1 MKLKHFICWLACSI
15 STPLF
20 AANLVPDTISIGNV
34 RVAIHASAKPIF
46 DKEFAMLG
54 ANKKYVASL
63 VEKMRLYFP
72 VIEPIL
78 AQGNVPDDF
87 KFLCV
92 QESNLN
98 PNAVSTS
105 AAVGYWQFKL
115 ETAKDVGLK
124 VDNEIDERRH
134 ILEATRGA
142 VNYFN
147 RNNGVL
153 HNWMSTLLS
162 YRVGLGTIKKLPY
175 TSNWANKTEIEV
187 DSSTDWYVIRFLA
200 YKHFWADQL
209 NTLPKSDSTSLVTYA
224 NTRGKNLYDLSDEL
238 KVSYDDLKRYNA
250 WILKDFVPD
259 DKAYTLYHPS
269 NVKTYLSETPPQDLV
284 LTASVDSTKLYAPN
298 PSKSK
303 RAKNQQI
310 LSDQFEIR
318 NHVVTEGDNLSSIAT
333 KYEMK
338 LGELLKLNGIDQTAV
353 IQIGQKIKVNRRIP
367 MLEIIAQKLDEK
379 SKNAPVVEKTVAPEQ
394 PEVVVEETRKIE
406 TIEPKKSFY
415 IDPADSREIVIKS
428 DKKEA
433 EKIIEQTQIVEKAP
447 EVAAAQ
453 TSAPANT
460 QAAFHEVK
468 AGETLFRISK
478 IYQVSIDDLI
488 LWNGLGKVPT
498 IQVGQKIKV
507 KP

>member
-1 MKLKHFICWLACSI
+1 M
-15 STPLF
+15 F
-20 AANLVPDTISIGNV
+20 AKNIVPDTISIGNV
-34 RVAIHASAKPIF
+34 RVAIHPSAKPIF

-54 ANKKYVASL
+54 GNKKYVASL
-63 VEKMRLYFP
+63 VQKMRLYFP

-92 QESNLN
+92 QESALN

-124 VDNEIDERRH
+124 VDQSVDERRH

-175 TSNWANKTEIEV
+175 TANWKDKTEIEV

-209 NTLPKSDSTSLVTYA
+209 NTLPKTDTTHLVTYA
-224 NTRGKNLYDLSDEL
+224 NTRGKNLYDLSEEL
-238 KVSYDDLKRYNA
+238 RVNYEDLKRYNA
-250 WILKDFVPD
+250 WILQDFVPD
-259 DKAYTLYHPS
+259 DKDYTLYHPS
-269 NVKTYLSETPPQDLV
+269 NVKPYLAESPPQDLV

-298 PSKSK
+298 RAKITKSK
-303 RAKNQQI
+303 NNQI
-310 LSDQFEIR
+310 YSDQVEVR
-318 NHVVTEGDNLSSIAT
+318 NHIVTTGDNLSSIAT

-379 SKNAPVVEKTVAPEQ
+379 NKNTPAVEKTVAPA
-394 PEVVVEETRKIE
+394 PPVVVEEEKRKIE
-406 TIEPKKSFY
+406 TIITKKSFY

-433 EKIIEQTQIVEKAP
+433 EKIIEQTQVAEKRAE
-447 EVAAAQ
+447 EVVAEIKAETKADKNAK
-453 TSAPANT
+453 TNT
-460 QAAFHEVK
+460 QPALHEVK

-478 IYQVSIDDLI
+478 IYQVSVDDLI
-488 LWNGLGKVPT
+488 RWNNLGKIPT

>member
-1 MKLKHFICWLACSI
+1 M
-15 STPLF
+15 F
-20 AANLVPDTISIGNV
+20 ASNTVPDTISIGNV

-134 ILEATRGA
+134 IIEATRGA

-298 PSKSK
+298 PSKTK
-303 RAKNQQI
+303 RTKNQQI

-379 SKNAPVVEKTVAPEQ
+379 SKNAPVVEKTVAPAQ
-394 PEVVVEETRKIE
+394 PVVVVEETRKIE

>member
-63 VEKMRLYFP
+63 VNKMRLYFP

-92 QESNLN
+92 QESALN

-175 TSNWANKTEIEV
+175 TANWANKTEIEV

-209 NTLPKSDSTSLVTYA
+209 NTLPKADSTSLVTYS

-269 NVKTYLSETPPQDLV
+269 DVKTYLSETPPQDLV
-284 LTASVDSTKLYAPN
+284 LTASVDSTKLYAPS

-338 LGELLKLNGIDQTAV
+338 LGELLKLNGIDQNAV

-379 SKNAPVVEKTVAPEQ
+379 SKNAPVVEKTVTQAPV
-394 PEVVVEETRKIE
+394 VVVEETRKIE

-433 EKIIEQTQIVEKAP
+433 EKIIEQTQVVEKAP
-447 EVAAAQ
+447 IVEVEK
-453 TSAPANT
+453 TNT

-478 IYQVSIDDLI
+478 IYQVSVDDLI

>member
-1 MKLKHFICWLACSI
+1 M
-15 STPLF
+15 F
-20 AANLVPDTISIGNV
+20 ASNIVPDTISIGNV
-34 RVAIHASAKPIF
+34 RVAIHSSAKPIF

-54 ANKKYVASL
+54 ANKKYVATL

-92 QESNLN
+92 QESALN

-124 VDNEIDERRH
+124 VNHEIDERRH

-175 TSNWANKTEIEV
+175 TANWADKTEIEV

-200 YKHFWADQL
+200 YKHFWAEKL
-209 NTLPKSDSTSLVTYA
+209 STLPKTDTTSLVTYT

-284 LTASVDSTKLYAPN
+284 LTASVDSTKLYAP
-298 PSKSK
+298 SRSKITKSK
-303 RAKNQQI
+303 NNQI
-310 LSDQFEIR
+310 LSDQFEVR
-318 NHVVTEGDNLSSIAT
+318 NHVVTTGDNLSSIAT

-379 SKNAPVVEKTVAPEQ
+379 NKNAPAAEKTVAPAQ
-394 PEVVVEETRKIE
+394 AVLVVEEARKIE

-415 IDPADSREIVIKS
+415 IDPADSREIVIRS

-433 EKIIEQTQIVEKAP
+433 EKIIEQTQVVEKTP
-447 EVAAAQ
+447 EVAVAQ
-453 TSAPANT
+453 TNT

-478 IYQVSIDDLI
+478 IYQVSLDDLI
-488 LWNGLGKVPT
+488 RWNNLGKVPT

>member
-1 MKLKHFICWLACSI
+1 M
-15 STPLF
+15 F
-20 AANLVPDTISIGNV
+20 ASNIVPDTISIGNV
-34 RVAIHASAKPIF
+34 RVAIHSSAKPIF

-54 ANKKYVASL
+54 ANKKYVATL

-92 QESNLN
+92 QESALN

-124 VDNEIDERRH
+124 VNHEIDERRH

-175 TSNWANKTEIEV
+175 TANWADKTEIEV

-200 YKHFWADQL
+200 YKHFWAEKL
-209 NTLPKSDSTSLVTYA
+209 STLPKTDTTSLVTYT

-284 LTASVDSTKLYAPN
+284 LTASVDSTKLYAP
-298 PSKSK
+298 SRSKITKSK
-303 RAKNQQI
+303 NNQI
-310 LSDQFEIR
+310 LSDQFEVR
-318 NHVVTEGDNLSSIAT
+318 NHVVTTGDNLSSIAT

-379 SKNAPVVEKTVAPEQ
+379 SKNAPAAEKIIAPAQ
-394 PEVVVEETRKIE
+394 AIVVVEEARKIE

-415 IDPADSREIVIKS
+415 IDPADSREIVIRS

-433 EKIIEQTQIVEKAP
+433 EKIIEQTQVAEKTP
-447 EVAAAQ
+447 EVVPEK
-453 TSAPANT
+453 TNT

-478 IYQVSIDDLI
+478 IYQVSLDDLI
-488 LWNGLGKVPT
+488 RWNNLGKVPT

>member
-63 VEKMRLYFP
+63 VNKMRLYFP

-92 QESNLN
+92 QESALN

-105 AAVGYWQFKL
+105 SAVGYWQFKL

-175 TSNWANKTEIEV
+175 TANWANKTEIEV

-209 NTLPKSDSTSLVTYA
+209 NTLPKADSTSLVTYS

-269 NVKTYLSETPPQDLV
+269 NVKTYLSETPTQDLV
-284 LTASVDSTKLYAPN
+284 LTASVDSTKLYAPS

-338 LGELLKLNGIDQTAV
+338 LGELLKLNGIDQNAV

-379 SKNAPVVEKTVAPEQ
+379 SKNAPVVEKTVTQAPV
-394 PEVVVEETRKIE
+394 VVVEETRKIE

-433 EKIIEQTQIVEKAP
+433 EKIIEQTQVVEKAP
-447 EVAAAQ
+447 VVEVEK
-453 TSAPANT
+453 TNT
-460 QAAFHEVK
+460 QAAYHEVK

-478 IYQVSIDDLI
+478 IYQVSVDDLI

>member
-63 VEKMRLYFP
+63 VNKMRLYFP

-92 QESNLN
+92 QESALN

-175 TSNWANKTEIEV
+175 TANWANKTEIEV

-209 NTLPKSDSTSLVTYA
+209 NTLPKADSTSLVTYS

-284 LTASVDSTKLYAPN
+284 LTASVDSTKLYAPS

-338 LGELLKLNGIDQTAV
+338 LGELLKLNGIDQNAV

-379 SKNAPVVEKTVAPEQ
+379 SKNAPVAEKTVAPT
-394 PEVVVEETRKIE
+394 PVVVVEETRKIE

-433 EKIIEQTQIVEKAP
+433 EKIIEQTQVVEKAP
-447 EVAAAQ
+447 IVEVEK
-453 TSAPANT
+453 TNT

-478 IYQVSIDDLI
+478 IYQVSVDDLI

>member
-1 MKLKHFICWLACSI
+1 M
-15 STPLF
+15 F
-20 AANLVPDTISIGNV
+20 ASNIVPDTISIGNV
-34 RVAIHASAKPIF
+34 RVAIHSSAKPIF

-54 ANKKYVASL
+54 ANKKYVATL

-92 QESNLN
+92 QESALN

-124 VDNEIDERRH
+124 VNHEIDERRH

-175 TSNWANKTEIEV
+175 TVNWADKTEIEV

-200 YKHFWADQL
+200 YKHFWAEQL
-209 NTLPKSDSTSLVTYA
+209 STLPKTDTTSLVTYT

-269 NVKTYLSETPPQDLV
+269 NVKIYLSETPPQDLV
-284 LTASVDSTKLYAPN
+284 LTASVDSTKLYAP
-298 PSKSK
+298 SRSKITKSK
-303 RAKNQQI
+303 NNQI
-310 LSDQFEIR
+310 LSDQFEVR
-318 NHVVTEGDNLSSIAT
+318 NHVVTTGDNLSSIAT

-338 LGELLKLNGIDQTAV
+338 LGELLKLNGIDQSAV

-379 SKNAPVVEKTVAPEQ
+379 NKYAPAAEKTVAPAQ
-394 PEVVVEETRKIE
+394 AVVVVEEARKIE

-415 IDPADSREIVIKS
+415 IDPADSREIVIRS

-433 EKIIEQTQIVEKAP
+433 EKIIEQTQVVEKTP
-447 EVAAAQ
+447 EVV
-453 TSAPANT
+453 PEKINT
-460 QAAFHEVK
+460 QTALHEVK

-478 IYQVSIDDLI
+478 IYQVSVDDLI
-488 LWNGLGKVPT
+488 RWNNLGKVPT

>member
-63 VEKMRLYFP
+63 VNKMRLYFP

-92 QESNLN
+92 QESALN

-175 TSNWANKTEIEV
+175 TANWANKTEIEV

-209 NTLPKSDSTSLVTYA
+209 NTLPKADSTSLVTYS

-269 NVKTYLSETPPQDLV
+269 DVKTYLSETPPQDLV
-284 LTASVDSTKLYAPN
+284 LTASVDSTKLYAPS

-338 LGELLKLNGIDQTAV
+338 LGELLKLNGIDQNAV

-367 MLEIIAQKLDEK
+367 MLEIISQKLDEK
-379 SKNAPVVEKTVAPEQ
+379 SKNAPVAEKTVAPA
-394 PEVVVEETRKIE
+394 PVVVVEETRKIE

-433 EKIIEQTQIVEKAP
+433 EKIIEQTQVVEKAP
-447 EVAAAQ
+447 IVEVEK
-453 TSAPANT
+453 TNT

-478 IYQVSIDDLI
+478 IYQVSVDDLI

>member
-1 MKLKHFICWLACSI
+1 MFSSNI
-15 STPLF
+15 
-20 AANLVPDTISIGNV
+20 VPDTISIGNV
-34 RVAIHASAKPIF
+34 RVAIHSSAKPIF

-63 VEKMRLYFP
+63 VDKMRLYFP

-87 KFLCV
+87 KYLCV
-92 QESNLN
+92 QESSLN

-124 VDNEIDERRH
+124 VDQEIDERRH

-175 TSNWANKTEIEV
+175 TANWANKTEIEV

-209 NTLPKSDSTSLVTYA
+209 NNLPKSDSTSLVTYA

-284 LTASVDSTKLYAPN
+284 LTASVDSTKLYAPSTPKN
-298 PSKSK
+298 T
-303 RAKNQQI
+303 RTKNQQI

-379 SKNAPVVEKTVAPEQ
+379 SKNAPAAEKTVAPAQ
-394 PEVVVEETRKIE
+394 PVVVVEETRKIE

-433 EKIIEQTQIVEKAP
+433 EKIIEQTQVAEKTPESAP
-447 EVAAAQ
+447 EKTNIQ
-453 TSAPANT
+453 T
-460 QAAFHEVK
+460 AFHEVK

-478 IYQVSIDDLI
+478 IYQVSVDDLI

>member
-1 MKLKHFICWLACSI
+1 M
-15 STPLF
+15 F
-20 AANLVPDTISIGNV
+20 ASNIVPDTISIGNV
-34 RVAIHASAKPIF
+34 RVAIHSSAKPIF

-54 ANKKYVASL
+54 ANKKYVATL

-92 QESNLN
+92 QESALN

-124 VDNEIDERRH
+124 VNHEIDERRH

-175 TSNWANKTEIEV
+175 TVNWADKTEIEV

-200 YKHFWADQL
+200 YKHFWAEQL
-209 NTLPKSDSTSLVTYA
+209 STLPKTDTTSLVTYT

-269 NVKTYLSETPPQDLV
+269 NLKTYLSETPPQDLV
-284 LTASVDSTKLYAPN
+284 LTASVDSTKLYAP
-298 PSKSK
+298 SRSKITKSK
-303 RAKNQQI
+303 NNQI
-310 LSDQFEIR
+310 LSDQFEVR
-318 NHVVTEGDNLSSIAT
+318 NHVVTTGDNLSSIAT

-338 LGELLKLNGIDQTAV
+338 LGELLKLNGIDQSSV

-379 SKNAPVVEKTVAPEQ
+379 NKNAPAAEKTVAQ
-394 PEVVVEETRKIE
+394 AQAVVVVEEARKIE

-415 IDPADSREIVIKS
+415 IDPADSREIVIRS

-433 EKIIEQTQIVEKAP
+433 EKIIEQTQVVEKTP
-447 EVAAAQ
+447 EVV
-453 TSAPANT
+453 PEKINT
-460 QAAFHEVK
+460 QVAFHEVK

-478 IYQVSIDDLI
+478 IYQVSVDDLI
-488 LWNGLGKVPT
+488 RWNNLGKVPT

>member
-63 VEKMRLYFP
+63 VNKMRLYFP

-92 QESNLN
+92 QESALN

-175 TSNWANKTEIEV
+175 TANWANKTEIEV

-200 YKHFWADQL
+200 YKHFWAGQL
-209 NTLPKSDSTSLVTYA
+209 STLAKTDSTSLVTYT

-269 NVKTYLSETPPQDLV
+269 NVKTYLSETPTQDLV
-284 LTASVDSTKLYAPN
+284 LTASVDSTKLYAPS

-338 LGELLKLNGIDQTAV
+338 LGELLKLNGIDQNAV

-379 SKNAPVVEKTVAPEQ
+379 SKNAPVIEKTVATAPV
-394 PEVVVEETRKIE
+394 VVVEEMRKIE

-433 EKIIEQTQIVEKAP
+433 EKIIEQTQVVEKAP
-447 EVAAAQ
+447 VVEVEK
-453 TSAPANT
+453 TNT
-460 QAAFHEVK
+460 QAAYHEVK

-478 IYQVSIDDLI
+478 IYQVSVDDLI

>member
-1 MKLKHFICWLACSI
+1 MNLKQLACWLACSI
-15 STPLF
+15 ATPMF
-20 AANLVPDTISIGNV
+20 ASNIVPDTISIGNV
-34 RVAIHASAKPIF
+34 RVAIHSSAKPIF

-63 VEKMRLYFP
+63 VDKMRLYFP

-87 KFLCV
+87 KYLCV
-92 QESNLN
+92 QESSLN

-124 VDNEIDERRH
+124 VDQEIDERRH

-175 TSNWANKTEIEV
+175 TTNWANKTEIEV

-200 YKHFWADQL
+200 YKHFWEGQL
-209 NTLPKSDSTSLVTYA
+209 SSLPKTDSTSLVTYT

-238 KVSYDDLKRYNA
+238 NVSYDDLKRNNA
-250 WILKDFVPD
+250 WILKDFIPD

-269 NVKTYLSETPPQDLV
+269 NVKTYISETLPPDLV
-284 LTASVDSTKLYAPN
+284 LTASVDSTKLYAPSTPKN
-298 PSKSK
+298 T
-303 RAKNQQI
+303 RTKNQQI

-379 SKNAPVVEKTVAPEQ
+379 SKNAPAAEKTVAPAQ
-394 PEVVVEETRKIE
+394 PVVVVEETRKIE

-447 EVAAAQ
+447 EPVAVEK
-453 TSAPANT
+453 TNT

-478 IYQVSIDDLI
+478 IYQVSVDDLI

>member
-1 MKLKHFICWLACSI
+1 M
-15 STPLF
+15 F
-20 AANLVPDTISIGNV
+20 ASNIVPDTISIGNV
-34 RVAIHASAKPIF
+34 RVAIHSSAKPIF

-54 ANKKYVASL
+54 ANKKYVATL

-92 QESNLN
+92 QESALN

-124 VDNEIDERRH
+124 VNHEIDERRH

-175 TSNWANKTEIEV
+175 TVNWADKTEIEV

-200 YKHFWADQL
+200 YKHFWAEQL
-209 NTLPKSDSTSLVTYA
+209 STLPKTDTTSLVTYT

-269 NVKTYLSETPPQDLV
+269 NVKIYLSETPPQDLV
-284 LTASVDSTKLYAPN
+284 LTASVDSTKLYAP
-298 PSKSK
+298 SRSKITKSK
-303 RAKNQQI
+303 NNQI
-310 LSDQFEIR
+310 LSDQFEVR
-318 NHVVTEGDNLSSIAT
+318 NHVVTTGDNLSSIAT

-338 LGELLKLNGIDQTAV
+338 LGELLKLNGIDQSAV

-379 SKNAPVVEKTVAPEQ
+379 NKYAPAAEKTVAPAQ
-394 PEVVVEETRKIE
+394 AVVVVEEARKIE

-415 IDPADSREIVIKS
+415 IDPADSREIVIRS

-433 EKIIEQTQIVEKAP
+433 EKIIEQTQVVDKTP
-447 EVAAAQ
+447 EVV
-453 TSAPANT
+453 PEKINT
-460 QAAFHEVK
+460 QTALHEVK

-478 IYQVSIDDLI
+478 IYQVSVDDLI
-488 LWNGLGKVPT
+488 RWNNLGKVPT

>member
-63 VEKMRLYFP
+63 VNKMRLYFP

-92 QESNLN
+92 QESALN

-175 TSNWANKTEIEV
+175 TANWANKTEIEV

-209 NTLPKSDSTSLVTYA
+209 NTLPKADSTSLVTYS

-284 LTASVDSTKLYAPN
+284 LTASVDSTKLYAPS

-338 LGELLKLNGIDQTAV
+338 LGELLKLNGIDQNAV

-379 SKNAPVVEKTVAPEQ
+379 SKNAPVAEKTVTQAPV
-394 PEVVVEETRKIE
+394 VVVEETRKIE

-433 EKIIEQTQIVEKAP
+433 EKIIEQTQVVEKAP
-447 EVAAAQ
+447 VVEVEK
-453 TSAPANT
+453 TNT
-460 QAAFHEVK
+460 QAAYHEVK

-478 IYQVSIDDLI
+478 IYQVSVDDLI

>member
-1 MKLKHFICWLACSI
+1 MNLKQLACWLACSI
-15 STPLF
+15 ATPMF
-20 AANLVPDTISIGNV
+20 ASNIVPDTISIGNV
-34 RVAIHASAKPIF
+34 RVAIHSSAKPIF

-63 VEKMRLYFP
+63 VDKMRLYFP

-87 KFLCV
+87 KYLCV
-92 QESNLN
+92 QESSLN

-124 VDNEIDERRH
+124 VDQEIDERRH

-175 TSNWANKTEIEV
+175 TTNWANKTEIEV

-200 YKHFWADQL
+200 YKHFWEGQL
-209 NTLPKSDSTSLVTYA
+209 NSLPKTDSTSLVTYT

-238 KVSYDDLKRYNA
+238 NVSYDDLKRNNA
-250 WILKDFVPD
+250 WILKDFIPD

-269 NVKTYLSETPPQDLV
+269 NVKTYISETPPPDLV
-284 LTASVDSTKLYAPN
+284 LTASVDSTKLYAPSTPKN
-298 PSKSK
+298 T
-303 RAKNQQI
+303 RTKNQQI

-379 SKNAPVVEKTVAPEQ
+379 SKNAPAAEKTVAPAQ
-394 PEVVVEETRKIE
+394 PVVVVEETRKIE

-447 EVAAAQ
+447 EPVAVEK
-453 TSAPANT
+453 TNT

-478 IYQVSIDDLI
+478 IYQVSVDDLI

>member
-1 MKLKHFICWLACSI
+1 M
-15 STPLF
+15 F
-20 AANLVPDTISIGNV
+20 ASNIVPDTISIGNV
-34 RVAIHASAKPIF
+34 RVAIHSSAKPIF

-54 ANKKYVASL
+54 ANKKYVATL

-92 QESNLN
+92 QESALN

-124 VDNEIDERRH
+124 VNHEIDERRH

-175 TSNWANKTEIEV
+175 TVNWADKTEIEV

-200 YKHFWADQL
+200 YKHFWAEQL
-209 NTLPKSDSTSLVTYA
+209 STLPKTDTTSLVTYT

-269 NVKTYLSETPPQDLV
+269 NLKTYLSETPPQDLV
-284 LTASVDSTKLYAPN
+284 LTASVDSTKLYAP
-298 PSKSK
+298 SRSKITKSK
-303 RAKNQQI
+303 NNQI
-310 LSDQFEIR
+310 LSDQFEVR
-318 NHVVTEGDNLSSIAT
+318 NHVVTTGDNLSSIAT

-338 LGELLKLNGIDQTAV
+338 LGELLKLNGIDQSSV

-379 SKNAPVVEKTVAPEQ
+379 NKNATAAEKTVAPAQ
-394 PEVVVEETRKIE
+394 AVVVVEEARKIE

-415 IDPADSREIVIKS
+415 IDPADSREIVIRS

-433 EKIIEQTQIVEKAP
+433 EKIIEQTQVVEKTP
-447 EVAAAQ
+447 EVV
-453 TSAPANT
+453 PEKINT
-460 QAAFHEVK
+460 QTAFHEVK

-478 IYQVSIDDLI
+478 IYQVSVDELI
-488 LWNGLGKVPT
+488 RWNNLGKVPT